1 MPLSDEEQKI
11 LKEIEAQLN
20 ATDPG
25 LVEQVS
31 RTTLY
36 RHAARMIRW
45 AALGVL
51 AGLVLL
57 ILTFA
62 DYTIVALIG
71 FLIMLGCLLVIER
84 NVRKLGRAGMQTL
97 TGGWRASGGL
107 PGGYSGGA
115 PSLSRTPGGPTTRV
129 RRGLRRGGVAVAT
142 R

>member
-51 AGLVLL
+51 AGLILL
-57 ILTFA
+57 IVTFA
-62 DYTIVALIG
+62 EYTPVALIG

-97 TGGWRASGGL
+97 TGGWRDSGGL
-107 PGGYSGGA
+107 RGVFGEQGRA
-115 PSLSRTPGGPTTRV
+115 WRERF
-129 RRGLRRGGVAVAT
+129 RRRDDS
-142 R
+142 

>member
-36 RHAARMIRW
+36 RHSARMIRW

-84 NVRKLGRAGMQTL
+84 NVRKLGRAGLQTL
-97 TGGWRASGGL
+97 SGGLRASGGFR
-107 PGGYSGGA
+107 GVFGEQGRA
-115 PSLSRTPGGPTTRV
+115 WRERF
-129 RRGLRRGGVAVAT
+129 RRNDS
-142 R
+142 

>member
-36 RHAARMIRW
+36 RHAARVIRW
-45 AALGVL
+45 AAFGVV

-57 ILTFA
+57 ILTLEN
-62 DYTIVALIG
+62 TIVALIG

-97 TGGWRASGGL
+97 TGGWHDSGGL
-107 PGGYSGGA
+107 RGIFGEQGKA
-115 PSLSRTPGGPTTRV
+115 WRERF
-129 RRGLRRGGVAVAT
+129 RRDDN
-142 R
+142 

>member
-1 MPLSDEEQKI
+1 LDEDIMPLSDEEQKI

-45 AALGVL
+45 AAFGVV

-57 ILTFA
+57 ILTLEN
-62 DYTIVALIG
+62 TPVALIG

-97 TGGWRASGGL
+97 TGGWQDSGGL
-107 PGGYSGGA
+107 RGIFGEQGKA
-115 PSLSRTPGGPTTRV
+115 WRERF
-129 RRGLRRGGVAVAT
+129 RRDDN
-142 R
+142 

>member
-20 ATDPG
+20 ATDPD

-62 DYTIVALIG
+62 DYTLVALIG

-84 NVRKLGRAGMQTL
+84 NVRKLGRHGLQTL

-107 PGGYSGGA
+107 RGIFGDQGRA
-115 PSLSRTPGGPTTRV
+115 WRDRF
-129 RRGLRRGGVAVAT
+129 RRDDNSN
-142 R
+142 